1 MKKNTTGYH
10 ITTAAEHASLLAKV
24 DALMRKG
31 EKNVSAEESQEILA
45 MGTAL
50 QTYEQGIYK
59 IPSPT
64 TLEGMIELR
73 MYEMRLKQKDLAET
87 LGVSPVKLSMILSGK
102 QKPDI
107 PFIKALHQKLNVSAD
122 FILEHI

>member
-1 MKKNTTGYH
+1 MKNIQPKYK
-10 ITTAAEHASLLAKV
+10 ITTEKEYADMLIKIDE
-24 DALMRKG
+24 LMRKG
-31 EKNVSAEESQEILA
+31 EKNVTEQESEEIRA
-45 MGTAL
+45 IGIAL
-50 QTYEQGIYK
+50 QTYEQGIYT
-59 IPSPT
+59 IPTPG

-87 LGVSPVKLSMILSGK
+87 LGVSPVKLSMILRGK

-107 PFIKALHQKLNVSAD
+107 SFIKALHTKLKVPAE

>member
-1 MKKNTTGYH
+1 MKNETSKYKVTNEQ
-10 ITTAAEHASLLAKV
+10 EHAQILARV

-31 EKNVSAEESQEILA
+31 EKNVTSDESEEIRE
-45 MGTAL
+45 MGLAL
-50 QTYEQGIYK
+50 QEYELKIYPISAPK
-59 IPSPT
+59 

-73 MYEMRLKQKDLAET
+73 MYEMRLKQKDLAKT
-87 LGVSPVKLSMILSGK
+87 LGISPVKLSMIINGK

-107 PFIKALHQKLNVSAD
+107 PFLKALYKKLNVPAD

>member
-1 MKKNTTGYH
+1 MKMNKIKYV
-10 ITTAAEHASLLAKV
+10 ITSEAQHAEMLSKI

-31 EKNVSAEESQEILA
+31 EKNVTEEESEEIRA
-45 MGTAL
+45 IGTAL
-50 QTYEQGIYK
+50 QKYEQGIYK
-59 IPSPT
+59 IPAPA

-107 PFIKALHQKLNVSAD
+107 PFIKALHTKLKVPAD